1 MLSRESERIVTQIFV
16 TIAQFERSLDIT
28 RQVLAE
34 V

>member
-1 MLSRESERIVTQIFV
+1 MLPRDAERIVTQMFV
-16 TIAQFERSLDIT
+16 TMAKFERSLDIT